1 MELLDSCYWRDAEL
15 AGLQFT
21 ANRFL
26 QREIRPHRHG
36 GFTLAVCDTELQVR
50 TPGGVMVVPRGTLL
64 RIAPQVWHS
73 VQARSTPWRED
84 AMYCSFAVARCVSP
98 ADAGGAQVQP
108 VEGDAAVAVFSQPSA
123 AHDFL
128 ECHRLLQEA
137 ARSGNEEAGAVGRAL
152 MRERL
157 AQWMPLQGADAHDA
171 QPAAMLAVDSGD
183 DRVNR
188 LYGLIASGFHQRLT
202 LDGLAETVG
211 WHPVHLQR
219 RFKSA
224 WGFTPHELLVG
235 HRIEYARDLIAGGA
249 RVTYAA
255 HAAGFSD
262 QSHLHKTFLSTYAV
276 VPGEYRRLSA
286 LDALQPPSARN
297 GIVE

>member
-1 MELLDSCYWRDAEL
+1 MELLDNCYWRDAEL

-26 QREIRPHRHG
+26 QREIRPHRHV

-50 TPGGVMVVPRGTLL
+50 TPAGLTVVPPGTLL

-73 VQARSTPWRED
+73 VQARSAPWRED

-108 VEGDAAVAVFSQPSA
+108 IEGDAALAIFPQSSA
-123 AHDFL
+123 ARDFI
-128 ECHRLLQEA
+128 ECHRLLREA
-137 ARSGNEEAGAVGRAL
+137 ARSGNEEPGTLGRTL
-152 MRERL
+152 LRQRL
-157 AQWMPLQGADAHDA
+157 AQWMPLQAADPPEA
-171 QPAAMLAVDSGD
+171 QPGVALALDSGD

-188 LYGLIASGFHQRLT
+188 LYELIASGFHQRLT
-202 LDGLAETVG
+202 LDGLADAVG

-235 HRIEYARDLIAGGA
+235 HRIEYARNLIAGGA